1 MHDGSQQVS
10 ADQSSELLDSSLLRD
25 AESTS
30 QFAAQAVEA
39 AEELATIRLPPA
51 TPPPPAMKPTA
62 TARMAAL
69 PVTAHDPFPPPPRMP
84 TMPRPSWL
92 QALLTTTFPPPAA
105 SHGADPEVTMRA
117 RRNAAAACVGF
128 ALAFALVAMIT
139 GLRGA
144 PDDPTISPAVAAALV
159 VAHALIA
166 IGAGAFSFGL
176 LRMAERLLGE

>member
-69 PVTAHDPFPPPPRMP
+69 PVTAHDPFPPPPR
-84 TMPRPSWL
+84 MPRPSWL

>member
-1 MHDGSQQVS
+1 M
-10 ADQSSELLDSSLLRD
+10 ELLDPELVKD

-30 QFAAQAVEA
+30 QRAALEIGASV

-51 TPPPPAMKPTA
+51 TPPPPAYLA
-62 TARMAAL
+62 TGPMPAL
-69 PVTAHDPFPPPPRMP
+69 TDPFPPPSKVPSMNAGSTHHRVAP
-84 TMPRPSWL
+84 PRPSWL
-92 QALLTTTFPPPAA
+92 QALLTTTFPPAA
-105 SHGADPEVTMRA
+105 PGADPEVTQRA

-144 PDDPTISPAVAAALV
+144 PDDPTIAPAVAAALV
-159 VAHALIA
+159 LAHALVA
-166 IGAGAFSFGL
+166 LGAGAFSFGL

>member
-1 MHDGSQQVS
+1 MHDGTQD
-10 ADQSSELLDSSLLRD
+10 AELLDPELLKD

-30 QFAAQAVEA
+30 QLAAQAVDA

-51 TPPPPAMKPTA
+51 TPPPPALAPAMKPTA
-62 TARMAAL
+62 TARMPAVN
-69 PVTAHDPFPPPPRMP
+69 PSAHDALPPPPKMP

-92 QALLTTTFPPPAA
+92 QALLQTTFPPPAP
-105 SHGADPEVTMRA
+105 GADPEVTRRA

-128 ALAFALVAMIT
+128 ALAFALVAMIS

-144 PDDPTISPAVAAALV
+144 PDDPTIAPAVAAALV
-159 VAHALIA
+159 VAHALVA
-166 IGAGAFSFGL
+166 LGAGAFSFGL